1 MRKLLAFIAVSAL
14 LFCSCAEAP
23 SEPPSDEKPVTTVV
37 TQSVS
42 EQLHGYSL
50 EQLGCQFNSELS
62 DLSMRYLVYNSAN
75 DDHIYDLG
83 INYTHHLGGGLTFAV
98 TYLPWNDNG
107 AGTPVIVSVLQ
118 GFKKDELTDNSIIV
132 VNKSYLTAAGLKDYG
147 IYETDEYIICDFT
160 LLLAG
165 KNSIEEYLKDYE
177 YETPVEDYSTGAN
190 VYYHIHDG
198 IEELIGA
205 NKKD

>member
-1 MRKLLAFIAVSAL
+1 MRKFLALIPIIGL
-14 LFCSCAEAP
+14 LFCSCTEIPGHVSETAE
-23 SEPPSDEKPVTTVV
+23 TTAA
-37 TQSVS
+37 TQNAS
-42 EQLHGYSL
+42 EQLYGYSL
-50 EQLGCQFNSELS
+50 EQLGCEFNSELS

-75 DDHIYDLG
+75 DEHIYDLG
-83 INYTHHLGGGLTFAV
+83 LNYTHHLGGGLTFAV

-107 AGTPVIVSVLQ
+107 AGAPVIVSVLQ
-118 GFKKDELTDNSIIV
+118 GFKKDELDDSSIII
-132 VNKSYLTAAGLKDYG
+132 VNKSYLTAVGLEDYK

-165 KNSIEEYLKDYE
+165 KSSIEEYLRDYD
-177 YETPVEDYSTGAN
+177 YQIPVDDYSTGAN

-205 NKKD
+205 NK

>member
-1 MRKLLAFIAVSAL
+1 MRKLFALIPLIAV
-14 LFCSCAEAP
+14 LFCSCTEIP
-23 SEPPSDEKPVTTVV
+23 GHSPQESVTTPA

-42 EQLHGYSL
+42 EQLYGYSL
-50 EQLGCQFNSELS
+50 EQLGCEFNSELS

-75 DDHIYDLG
+75 DEHIYDLG

-98 TYLPWNDNG
+98 TYLPWNDEG
-107 AGTPVIVSVLQ
+107 AGTPVIISVLQ
-118 GFKKDELTDNSIIV
+118 GFKKSELKDTSIIV
-132 VNKSYLTAAGLKDYG
+132 VNRSYLTAAGLDDYC

-165 KNSIEEYLKDYE
+165 KDSIDDYLRDYK
-177 YETPVEDYSTGAN
+177 YNTPVDDYSTGKD

-198 IEELIGA
+198 IEELIK
-205 NKKD
+205 NK